1 MIKLIASD
9 MDGTLLNEHSEV
21 PPETFDLIMALREK
35 GVHFAASSGRRYD
48 TLCKFFAPVREYM
61 DFVASNGAQ
70 VFVNGEV
77 VDREVMSHASLLR
90 LIEVVRRFDC
100 LHVALSDRT
109 HTFLYDDYDVYER
122 EIDKDL
128 PDAHRIYDELSPNVN
143 ILKASIYCDT
153 SEYLMDMQYA
163 LSRELGDRF
172 AFTPSGKK
180 WIDANQLGVTKA
192 TGIAQVMRAHGI
204 AREEVM
210 AFGDAMNDYEILSFV
225 GHSRAMGNAR
235 YAIKQIADK
244 VIETNVE
251 HGVQNEMRKVLKS
264 LS

>member
-9 MDGTLLNEHSEV
+9 MDGTLLDENSEV
-21 PPETFDLIMALREK
+21 PPETYDLILALHEK
-35 GVHFAASSGRRYD
+35 GVRFAASSGRRYD
-48 TLCKFFAPVREYM
+48 TLCKFFAPIKDKM

-70 VFVNGEV
+70 VYVEGEL
-77 VDREVMSHASLLR
+77 VDREVMSHAALKR

-100 LHVALSDRT
+100 LHVALSART
-109 HTFLYDDYDVYER
+109 QTFLYDDFDVYER
-122 EIDKDL
+122 EFDKDL
-128 PDAHRIYDELSPNVN
+128 PDAHRIYDELSPSVN
-143 ILKASIYCDT
+143 IIKAAIYCDT
-153 SEYLMDMQYA
+153 AEYLMDMQYA

-192 TGIAQVMRAHGI
+192 TGIAQVMKAYDI
-204 AREEVM
+204 KREEVM
-210 AFGDAMNDYEILSFV
+210 AFGDSMNDYEILSFV

-235 YAIKQIADK
+235 YAIKQIAER
-244 VIETNVE
+244 VILTNVE
-251 HGVQNEMRKVLKS
+251 QGVQKEMRSLLES